1 MKRGLLEMLACPDCG
16 GTFTAIPIAEEDGE
30 VREGTLSCGGCGG
43 AYPIVGYIPRCLPKY
58 RTQGDTRLADLQKM
72 TQASF
77 GYQWTTHDRYGW
89 DDPHYNL
96 EKEKRVFHQKTLF
109 VDTELS
115 GKRVLDAG
123 CGNGRYLHQ
132 ALGCGAEVVGVD
144 LSDAVEAAFRNTRKN
159 PKAHVVQGDLFRLP
173 FKPGVFDY
181 EFSIGVLMHT
191 GDARRALV
199 SILRHLKAGGTVAFR
214 LYGRGNP
221 FYEFN
226 DRFLRGF
233 TTRFAPRRLEEMTRY
248 GAVVTRVTRAIGI
261 YRLLR
266 GFVYLHKDPVILHD
280 WYSAPVASHHTRREV
295 QNWFRDLGLVEARF
309 EESQKR
315 FQALRAIFRPPGVTA
330 RASKPR
336 A

>member
-1 MKRGLLEMLACPDCG
+1 MKRGLLEILACPDCG
-16 GTFTAIPIAEEDGE
+16 GSFTTTSTAEEDGE
-30 VREGTLSCGGCGG
+30 IREGSLTCVACRGS
-43 AYPIVGYIPRCLPKY
+43 YPIVGFIPRCLPKH
-58 RTQGDTRLADLQKM
+58 RSVGDERLADVQKM

-109 VDTELS
+109 VDTELK

-132 ALGCGAEVVGVD
+132 ALECGAEVVGVD
-144 LSDAVEAAFRNTRKN
+144 LSDAVEAASRNTRRN
-159 PKAHVVQGDLFRLP
+159 PRAHVIQGDLLRLP
-173 FKPGVFDY
+173 FKPGIFDY
-181 EFSIGVLMHT
+181 QFSIGVLMHT
-191 GDARRALV
+191 GDARRALG
-199 SILRHLKAGGTVAFR
+199 SILRHLKSGGSVAFR

-221 FYEFN
+221 CYEFN

-233 TTRFAPRRLEEMTRY
+233 TTRFSPRRLEELTWY
-248 GAVVTRVTRAIGI
+248 GAMVTRVTRAIGI

-266 GFVYLHKDPVILHD
+266 GLFYLHKDPVILHD
-280 WYSAPVASHHTRREV
+280 WYSAPVASHHSRREV
-295 QNWFRDLGLVEARF
+295 ERWFKDLGLVEARF
-309 EESQKR
+309 GESRKG
-315 FQALRAIFRPPGVTA
+315 LRALKNIFRPPGVTA
-330 RASKPR
+330 RASKPP